1 MHNDGDRLLGLAEEI
16 DDLRRR
22 LGRVGGELRAL
33 RVDLGAESLGTENL
47 GAEPLEQPALEQP
60 VPEPVIPPQPQ
71 PQPASVWD
79 SRPPM
84 IQFGPAQEP
93 ARTPSLA
100 AAWSTA
106 LGKEGAGSRLLA
118 WVGGAVTLL
127 GIVLLLVLAIQRGWL
142 GPLPRVLVGAAF
154 GAGLVGAGLWLH
166 RNPVG
171 RTGAFALAATG
182 IATLYLDAIAA
193 TTLYEYLP
201 QLGGLAAGLLIAV
214 AGLLLAARWDSSLLA
229 AAVVVGCAVC
239 APLIT
244 KGFTPELVTFLL
256 VLQIATVPVQLRR
269 DWSALAVAA
278 GVPPLIA
285 SVLSTLRNPFV
296 ATNPNT
302 IVAVVAGVVGIGL
315 ALLVLH
321 RRPKDSAALALLV
334 ASVVPALVA
343 ALTLPRG
350 EAVIVSGGTAFVML
364 GVWGAGRWL
373 PGRAGDLAGLAG
385 LVAALQATVTHFD
398 GTARG
403 AALLGEALLLL
414 FVARWGRSLIAL
426 AGGLVFGFLGGFAAV
441 ARDLPLPLLLR
452 VTERTTGQLAGAF
465 AVAVLI
471 VAVALVLPWVAN
483 KLGELR
489 APSEALAP
497 WLIAGVIALYG
508 AAGAVLSATLLIV
521 PGRTGFLVGHVA
533 ITVSWTVV
541 ALVLLV
547 RGISVTAMRVS
558 GLVLVGAAVV
568 KLILFDLS
576 TLDGMAR
583 VVAFLGAGLVLLAAG
598 TRYARLVGAQQ
609 AG

>member
-33 RVDLGAESLGTENL
+33 RVDLREAPEHPAVA
-47 GAEPLEQPALEQP
+47 AEPV
-60 VPEPVIPPQPQ
+60 VPEQPQPQ
-71 PQPASVWD
+71 SQPEPQPASVWE

-84 IQFGPAQEP
+84 IQFGPAQAP

-154 GAGLVGAGLWLH
+154 GAGLIGAGLWLH

-201 QLGGLAAGLLIAV
+201 PLGGLAAGLLIAV
-214 AGLLLAARWDSSLLA
+214 AGLLLAARWDSALLA

-278 GVPPLIA
+278 GVPPLLA

-296 ATNPNT
+296 GSNPNT
-302 IVAVVAGVVGIGL
+302 VVAVVAGVVGIGL

-321 RRPKDSAALALLV
+321 RRPKDPAALALLA
-334 ASVVPALVA
+334 ASVAPALIA

-385 LVAALQATVTHFD
+385 LVAALQATVTQFD

-414 FVARWGRSLIAL
+414 FVALWGRKLIAL
-426 AGGLVFGFLGGFAAV
+426 AGGLAFGVLGGCAAV

-452 VTERTTGQLAGAF
+452 VTERTSGQLAGAF

-521 PGRTGFLVGHVA
+521 PGRTGFLIGHVA

-583 VVAFLGAGLVLLAAG
+583 VIAFLGAGLVLLAAG

-609 AG
+609 QAG